1 MLQFHYPSEHSS
13 FPHSSLFPL
22 KLEDSPREP
31 WINESLTLL
40 EGSSVSL
47 QCISKG
53 NPMPTLTWLKDGEL
67 VGTITADEGSVLE
80 LRDIMPQAHGVYRCL
95 AENEHGRASNSLN
108 ITVECKSLEK
118 TGRDPPHMIVKHF
131 GCTAIHNKALYTSI
145 IHKSQEKINQLR
157 NWTSRPWL
165 CLGTVNWDIFSKAK
179 LVLACVV
186 KS

>member
-1 MLQFHYPSEHSS
+1 MAAVSDMLKFHYPSEHSS

-22 KLEDSPREP
+22 KLEDPPREP

-67 VGTITADEGSVLE
+67 VGTITAEERSVLE
-80 LRDIMPQAHGVYRCL
+80 LHEITPQAHGVYHCL
-95 AENEHGRASNSLN
+95 AENEHGRASNSFN

-118 TGRDPPHMIVKHF
+118 TD
-131 GCTAIHNKALYTSI
+131 
-145 IHKSQEKINQLR
+145 QLK
-157 NWTSRPWL
+157 N
-165 CLGTVNWDIFSKAK
+165 
-179 LVLACVV
+179 
-186 KS
+186 